1 MLIQLLESVKL
12 FTSKQA
18 VISFNVFYLVILA
31 SMEVLFAHACF
42 NHVARVLQR
51 GVFQRFLLLGN
62 LFHFLCAFSELQLM
76 WTVEVPA
83 LMPGQQVLTICIIFH
98 KNIVCY
104 LSWLILNF
112 FSALF
117 THCCEIMCSPQYSFS
132 LQNYCSQS
140 KTQGTHWYCL
150 IQSVAVYHNL
160 TSVLSNH
167 LPSVQKLF

>member
-104 LSWLILNF
+104 LS
-112 FSALF
+112 
-117 THCCEIMCSPQYSFS
+117 
-132 LQNYCSQS
+132 
-140 KTQGTHWYCL
+140 
-150 IQSVAVYHNL
+150 
-160 TSVLSNH
+160 
-167 LPSVQKLF
+167 